1 MEHHIQRYTKYIHE
15 ALQKVDI
22 GTATYKEHL
31 HKVFEWYGCIELSR
45 ESGRVVLCWED
56 IPPGQREEK
65 NMARDMG
72 IDAWD
77 RDGDC
82 VIQMKLYNGCIG
94 WRSFSTFWSACYS
107 LFEDSTKILYRNAES
122 GIHSL
127 IQANIQKGKLLD
139 RTVTDAEFRS
149 ACQKIQKQK
158 IRAAPPVVD
167 DVVIRP
173 YQQEAIVMM
182 EKARDEGKNLMVCLP
197 TGTGKT
203 VVTLRYHLAHLVPL
217 GVRLLIL
224 VPTLVLME
232 QWKGKCEKVGVE
244 TYLIGTNQH
253 RSLDEYVDQSVVICV
268 YDSFSGIAG
277 EVEQFGRIVI
287 DEAHHVLVPERYMET
302 EQEFTESGSDEDE
315 EEWDE
320 EEEEEWEVEEE
331 EKGKKGKEEKPVSYM
346 SHIRSLSQTQRVVYL
361 SATID
366 KPEDGSLFYEYKVR
380 QAIQDGYL
388 CDYQF
393 VFPIFEQAYE
403 TNQHLAE
410 YLVHQQQ
417 ETHCLI
423 YASNRAEGKEF
434 VERLNTL
441 QSGCAG
447 YVDGTTRPASRKKL
461 FREFEEGK
469 IRFLVNIRVLVE
481 GFDAPHIRS
490 VFFLHV
496 SSNDIFIIQAIGRAL
511 RLHADKVKAS
521 IYVPFTHEG
530 DIDRIQAFLS
540 QLATYDERVGQSIKE
555 KRVGGYV
562 RLERGEAED
571 TGDREE
577 DGEEDEKGEE
587 KEEVFEFRY
596 NLVVDRMGMS
606 GKLEEMALRRA
617 EEYIALYHEL
627 GHRPK
632 SCLHGKTKKE
642 KELATE
648 EQKKEHHI
656 STWFGRMK
664 IAKQGRGDCKVY
676 SSVEKL
682 LSDIFGE
689 EWWKNR
695 DVERNQL
702 KMVHEYIIWVNE
714 HLRKP
719 SMCLK
724 AKKKD
729 NATEEQK
736 TEHRHAEWMT
746 TIKMVKKGATRRGK
760 LYPSVE
766 EQLIKTFGKEWYEEE
781 ISEKKQLDMAN
792 NYISWVHNH
801 GIHPINHRRTKII
814 ETQEQKKESQYYKW
828 MSHMKQSK
836 RGHGSITLYPL
847 VEKLISNT
855 FGEGW
860 WEKKNQEHNQLEIA
874 DGYIQWVTK
883 YNRQPS
889 TVLRTKKNIENIT
902 EETKKEHKYAHWIH
916 NMKHAKRGQNK
927 QRLYPSVEQRLIE
940 AFGIDWYRIKI

>member
-1 MEHHIQRYTKYIHE
+1 MEQHIQRYTKYIHE

-22 GTATYKEHL
+22 DTATYKDHL
-31 HKVFEWYGCIELSR
+31 HKVFEWYGCIQLSR
-45 ESGRVVLCWED
+45 ESGRIVLCWED

-65 NMARDMG
+65 GMSRDMG

-77 RDGDC
+77 REGDC

-107 LFEDSTKILYRNAES
+107 LFEDSEKILYRNAES

-158 IRAAPPVVD
+158 IRAVPPVAD
-167 DVVIRP
+167 GFMIRP

-182 EKARDEGKNLMVCLP
+182 EKARDESKNLMVCLP

-224 VPTLVLME
+224 VPTLVLIE
-232 QWKGKCEKVGVE
+232 QWKMECEKVGVE
-244 TYLIGTNQH
+244 TYLIGTNHH
-253 RSLDEYVDQSVVICV
+253 RSLGEYADQSVVVCV

-277 EVEQFGRIVI
+277 EVERFGRIVV

-302 EQEFTESGSDEDE
+302 EREFAESGSDEDE
-315 EEWDE
+315 EEWESDRE
-320 EEEEEWEVEEE
+320 ED
-331 EKGKKGKEEKPVSYM
+331 GKEEKKEERVVSYM
-346 SHIRSLSQTQRVVYL
+346 SHIRSLAETQRVIYL

-434 VERLNTL
+434 VERLNAL
-441 QSGCAG
+441 QAGCAG
-447 YVDGTTRPASRKKL
+447 YIDGTTRPASRKKL

-490 VFFLHV
+490 VFFLRV

-511 RLHADKVKAS
+511 RLHADKVKALV
-521 IYVPFTHEG
+521 YVPFTHEG
-530 DIDRIQAFLS
+530 DIDKIQAFLS

-562 RLERGEAED
+562 RLERGELVVAA
-571 TGDREE
+571 EE
-577 DGEEDEKGEE
+577 DGDGDEKGEE
-587 KEEVFEFRY
+587 KEEVFAFRY

-617 EEYIALYHEL
+617 EEYIAWVGEK
-627 GHRPK
+627 GRRPK
-632 SCLHGKTKKE
+632 LCLQSKE
-642 KELATE
+642 KRKSATE
-648 EQKKEHHI
+648 EEIMEYRLAIWIK
-656 STWFGRMK
+656 RMK
-664 IAKQGRGDCKVY
+664 GGKRGNSRGWSLYPSVCEYLNKSLGDNWWEKENRELYQLKRANEYILWFKKYNKHPIRCLRSKKLFEQATDNQHIEHRLAKWMCEIKKAKHNKGSTILY
-676 SSVEKL
+676 PSVKL
-682 LSDIFGE
+682 LILSTFGDTYLDRIDRE
-689 EWWKNR
+689 KKQVHMANKYITWVKQHNRQPKTYVKLHAEKNNI
-695 DVERNQL
+695 DERC
-702 KMVHEYIIWVNE
+702 IE
-714 HLRKP
+714 HRLAGWMALMKR
-719 SMCLK
+719 
-724 AKKKD
+724 AKKGGS
-729 NATEEQK
+729 TS
-736 TEHRHAEWMT
+736 
-746 TIKMVKKGATRRGK
+746 K

-766 EQLIKTFGKEWYEEE
+766 KL
-781 ISEKKQLDMAN
+781 
-792 NYISWVHNH
+792 
-801 GIHPINHRRTKII
+801 
-814 ETQEQKKESQYYKW
+814 
-828 MSHMKQSK
+828 
-836 RGHGSITLYPL
+836 L
-847 VEKLISNT
+847 V
-855 FGEGW
+855 
-860 WEKKNQEHNQLEIA
+860 Q
-874 DGYIQWVTK
+874 
-883 YNRQPS
+883 
-889 TVLRTKKNIENIT
+889 
-902 EETKKEHKYAHWIH
+902 
-916 NMKHAKRGQNK
+916 M
-927 QRLYPSVEQRLIE
+927 
-940 AFGIDWYRIKI
+940 FGITWNLKDSKNKIYD